1 MKNWRNHLGLLL
13 PLLAVG
19 ALAIWP
25 VITDNISNRESAFTI
40 LKAIALASSLNILL
54 GYTGYV
60 SFGHIVF
67 YGFGGYVGL
76 YFVNELGWSIWAG
89 MAGGWPRKPG

>member
-1 MKNWRNHLGLLL
+1 MKTWQRYSGIIL
-13 PLLAVG
+13 PILAVA

-25 VITDNISNRESAFTI
+25 TITGKAANRESVFTI
-40 LKAIALASSLNILL
+40 LKAVALASSLNILL

-67 YGFGGYVGL
+67 YGFGVGWRCL
-76 YFVNELGWSIWAG
+76 FGLCFVLGSGIRNRCGA
-89 MAGGWPRKPG
+89 

>member
-1 MKNWRNHLGLLL
+1 MKNWRSHLGLLL
-13 PLLAVG
+13 PLLV
-19 ALAIWP
+19 LAAMVLWP
-25 VITDNISNRESAFTI
+25 VVTDSASNREVVFTI
-40 LKAIALASSLNILL
+40 LKAVALASSLNILL

-76 YFVNELGWSIWAG
+76 YFVNEQGWLDRIRAG
-89 MAGGWPRKPG
+89 T